1 MEAPEV
7 RKALR
12 AAPVDPKD
20 DEEPPRKKSKG
31 KGKGKKKVKDTSQVA
46 EAVATAAAAPEP
58 TACME
63 KEPKNAAPDAAVP
76 QPTACVETEPNA
88 NAAPDAAVPL
98 EHQSRWHE
106 IVPGIHSASVLQ
118 VGKFSIITSYS

>member
-1 MEAPEV
+1 
-7 RKALR
+7 
-12 AAPVDPKD
+12 
-20 DEEPPRKKSKG
+20 
-31 KGKGKKKVKDTSQVA
+31 
-46 EAVATAAAAPEP
+46 
-58 TACME
+58 ME

-76 QPTACVETEPNA
+76 QPTACVETEPNANAAPDAAVPEPTACVETEPKNAAPDAAVPEPTACVEMKPNNA